1 MITRS
6 EKNEKIRQELIDEE
20 KKKKRKKIIIRILII
35 LITIIAIIG
44 LILGYMRFIGTKGLE
59 VREYKVVNNK
69 LPDSFH
75 GFKVVQFSDLHY
87 LSTVNKSDLKNII
100 NKINKLKPDIVV
112 FTGDLIDK
120 DANVTDN
127 DISDVV
133 ELFNKI
139 KVTTGMYA
147 VKGNHDYSNNYF
159 DIIFNQTNF
168 KVLNNT
174 YDLIYYHST
183 SPILITGVGSAIKG
197 DMDLGSSFSYNEA
210 DNIYT
215 IFLLHEPDNI
225 DKAISTNSVDL
236 ALAGHSHN
244 GQIRLPKIGSLVK
257 NKGARKYDQ
266 DYYRI
271 GKTDLYISGGI
282 GTSSFKLRFFTRP
295 SINIYRL
302 VEK

>member
-1 MITRS
+1 MISRS

-20 KKKKRKKIIIRILII
+20 KKVKHKKTIIKIVII
-35 LITIIAIIG
+35 LLTILAIIG
-44 LILGYMRFIGTKGLE
+44 LFIGYMRFIGTRGLQ
-59 VREYKVVNNK
+59 VREYKVVNSK
-69 LPDSFH
+69 LPESFH
-75 GFKVVQFSDLHY
+75 GFKIVHFSDLHY
-87 LSTVNKSDLKNII
+87 HSTVNKNDLKKII
-100 NKINKLKPDIVV
+100 EKINELKPDIVV

-120 DANVTDN
+120 DAVITDN
-127 DISDVV
+127 DITDIV

-147 VKGNHDYSNNYF
+147 IKGNHDYTNNNF

-168 KVLNNT
+168 KILNNT
-174 YDLIYYHST
+174 YDLIYYHSNT
-183 SPILITGVGSAIKG
+183 PILITGVGSSIKG
-197 DMDLGSSFSYNEA
+197 DLDLGNAFSYNEI

-225 DKAISTNSVDL
+225 DKAISTNNIDL

-244 GQIRLPKIGSLVK
+244 GQIRLPKIGALVK
-257 NKGARKYDQ
+257 IKGAKKYDQ
-266 DYYRI
+266 DYYKVN
-271 GKTDLYISGGI
+271 KTNLYISGGI
-282 GTSSFKLRFFTRP
+282 GTSNFKLRFFTRP